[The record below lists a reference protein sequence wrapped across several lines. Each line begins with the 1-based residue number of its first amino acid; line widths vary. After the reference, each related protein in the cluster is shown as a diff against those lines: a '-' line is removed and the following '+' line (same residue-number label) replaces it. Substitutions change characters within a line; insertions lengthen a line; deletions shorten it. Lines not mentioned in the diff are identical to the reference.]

1 MTTFPRHLTTHKVD
15 YARIAHELG
24 RYTLINN
31 PILARSGLISLP
43 WAAPNFKNTEIPTQR
58 RGLKRQRTE
67 FLLRT
72 SLNVVLDQES

>member
-1 MTTFPRHLTTHKVD
+1 MTIFPHSLTTHKVD

-31 PILARSGLISLP
+31 PILARSGLISVP
-43 WAAPNFKNTEIPTQR
+43 EDAQNIKNAEFSTQR
-58 RGLKRQRTE
+58 RGLNRHRTE